1 MGRIWAGGP
10 IVNLHH
16 HFLHFAYLTL
26 GRPALEVITCAVNPY
41 LPLGRQLAAKRRG
54 SEMSSSSK
62 EAILAAARRTA
73 QADGYSGLKF
83 RDLADE
89 VGIKAASIYHHF
101 PSKADLGAA
110 VARRYW
116 EDTAANL
123 ESLLAETSNPGRC
136 LRRYP
141 DVFRKSLESDNR
153 MCLCSFM
160 AAEYDDLPEAVKQEV
175 QTFAD
180 VNVAWLSKVLI
191 AAAVVNSGESEQR
204 ARAIFAA
211 VAGAQLMARSRSDIS
226 LYDALIDSYRV
237 AGLLPA

>member
-1 MGRIWAGGP
+1 
-10 IVNLHH
+10 
-16 HFLHFAYLTL
+16 
-26 GRPALEVITCAVNPY
+26 
-41 LPLGRQLAAKRRG
+41 
-54 SEMSSSSK
+54 MSLSSK

-73 QADGYSGLKF
+73 QAHGYSGLNF

-116 EDTAANL
+116 ENTAADL
-123 ESLLAETSNPGRC
+123 DSMLAETSDPVRS
-136 LRRYP
+136 LHQYP
-141 DVFRKSLESDNR
+141 DIFRKSLEADNR

-160 AAEYDDLPEAVKQEV
+160 SAEYDDLPEAVKKEV

-180 VNVAWLSKVLI
+180 VNVAWLSKVLS

-226 LYDALIDSYRV
+226 LFDSLIESYRV
-237 AGLLPA
+237 AGLLPEQTVQSSISSDLAKNRVRSKGRR

>member
-1 MGRIWAGGP
+1 
-10 IVNLHH
+10 
-16 HFLHFAYLTL
+16 
-26 GRPALEVITCAVNPY
+26 
-41 LPLGRQLAAKRRG
+41 
-54 SEMSSSSK
+54 MSLSSK
-62 EAILAAARRTA
+62 EALLAAARRTA
-73 QADGYSGLKF
+73 QAHGYSGLNF

-116 EDTAANL
+116 ENTVADL
-123 ESLLAETSNPGRC
+123 DSMLAETSDPVRS
-136 LRRYP
+136 LHQYP
-141 DVFRKSLESDNR
+141 DIFRKSLEADNR

-160 AAEYDDLPEAVKQEV
+160 SAEYDDLPEAVKKEV

-180 VNVAWLSKVLI
+180 VNVAWLSKVLS

-226 LYDALIDSYRV
+226 LFDSLIESYRV
-237 AGLLPA
+237 AGLLPEQTVQSSISSDLAKKRVRSKGRR

>member
-1 MGRIWAGGP
+1 
-10 IVNLHH
+10 V
-16 HFLHFAYLTL
+16 
-26 GRPALEVITCAVNPY
+26 
-41 LPLGRQLAAKRRG
+41 
-54 SEMSSSSK
+54 SSSSR

-73 QADGYSGLKF
+73 QAHGYSGLNF

-89 VGIKAASIYHHF
+89 VGIKAASIHYHF

-116 EDTAANL
+116 EDTAADL
-123 ESLLAETSNPGRC
+123 EAMLAGTADPVHC
-136 LRRYP
+136 LHQYP
-141 DVFRKSLESDNR
+141 DIFRKSLESDNR

-160 AAEYDDLPEAVKQEV
+160 AAEHDDLPEAVKKEV

-180 VNVAWLSKVLI
+180 VNVAWLSKLLV
-191 AAAVVNSGESEQR
+191 AAGLVNSRKSEQR

-211 VAGAQLMARSRSDIS
+211 IAGAQLVARSRSDIS
-226 LYDALIDSYRV
+226 LYDSMIDNYRA